1 MTPRTFRWWIQGLFV
16 GLCALLLWPS
26 QSEAVST
33 VDSVIV
39 VPNPYNVSGRV
50 YGLSS
55 DVAKYERIDFVHVP
69 TPCTIRIYTSN
80 GNLVRTIEHNRPLST
95 ASWDGRNTD
104 NQYVASDVYIYVLE
118 ATING
123 QLQRKL
129 GKLVIMR

>member
-39 VPNPYNVSGRV
+39 VPNPYNISGRL
-50 YGLSS
+50 YGVGA
-55 DVAKYERIDFVHVP
+55 DVEKTERIAFVNVP

-80 GNLVRTIEHNRPLST
+80 GNLVNTIEHEQDLSRVN
-95 ASWDGRNTD
+95 WDGRNTD
-104 NQYVASDVYIYVLE
+104 NQYVSSDVYIYVLE

-123 QLQRKL
+123 ELQRKL
-129 GKLVIMR
+129 GKLVIIR